1 MVTVNEIESANG
13 HTVCCIESILLAARS
28 PVFSA
33 MYEHEMVESRKV
45 RDGPFCVRQ
54 SCPSL
59 PSQNRVEI
67 SDLDQEVM
75 QEMLAYI
82 YTGKAPNLK
91 KMADSLLSAADKVLC
106 LEICLCLLCV
116 A

>member
-1 MVTVNEIESANG
+1 MRLNQPMDTQCVALNPS
-13 HTVCCIESILLAARS
+13 SLRRS
-28 PVFSA
+28 PFVYA
-33 MYEHEMVESRKV
+33 RAV
-45 RDGPFCVRQ
+45 PA
-54 SCPSL
+54 SL

-106 LEICLCLLCV
+106 LEICVCLLCV